1 MWAKLIISSRW
12 RRPSMLDHLRF
23 GEALKEN
30 EEWIFGWHMKSNCN
44 IGQYFLIFDDNHRSS
59 VKVDCYMLFDFNTH
73 DIVRNLSFLWGYEYR
88 HLRINRQGQRIPP
101 MTFATA
107 GTVRVQAQTKRC
119 TWWLLRYPGN
129 PCDRGQDNS
138 PLLELGNYAISR
150 HSWMLADGRLH
161 DREGE
166 AESKASDRRLGCPC
180 P

>member
-30 EEWIFGWHMKSNCN
+30 EEWIFGCYMKSHCN

-73 DIVRNLSFLWGYEYR
+73 DIVRNLPFLWGYGYR
-88 HLRINRQGQRIPP
+88 YGKLNRQGQRIPP

-107 GTVRVQAQTKRC
+107 GTVRNSGCALKPKGVHA
-119 TWWLLRYPGN
+119 WWLLGYPGN
-129 PCDRGQDNS
+129 PCERGQDNS
-138 PLLELGNYAISR
+138 PLPGVVKLC
-150 HSWMLADGRLH
+150 H
-161 DREGE
+161 
-166 AESKASDRRLGCPC
+166 
-180 P
+180 